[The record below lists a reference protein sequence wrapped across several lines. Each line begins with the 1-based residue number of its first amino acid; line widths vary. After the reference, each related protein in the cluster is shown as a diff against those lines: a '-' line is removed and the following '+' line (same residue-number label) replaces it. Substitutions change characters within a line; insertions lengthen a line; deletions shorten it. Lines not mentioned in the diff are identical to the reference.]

1 MNMATTPKTM
11 CTNIGGMERMLRV
24 IAGIAILYM
33 GPGLGLGM
41 WSLIGIIPILTGT
54 TGWCPL
60 YIPFGISTYKTYRT
74 ELFPET
80 VDTRQVDK
88 L

>member
-1 MNMATTPKTM
+1 
-11 CTNIGGMERMLRV
+11 MERMLRV

-41 WSLIGIIPILTGT
+41 WSLIGIIPILTGS

-60 YIPFGISTYKTYRT
+60 YIPFGISTYKN
-74 ELFPET
+74 
-80 VDTRQVDK
+80 Q
-88 L
+88 

>member
-1 MNMATTPKTM
+1 
-11 CTNIGGMERMLRV
+11 MERMLRV

-54 TGWCPL
+54 TGWCPCIFL
-60 YIPFGISTYKTYRT
+60 LG
-74 ELFPET
+74 
-80 VDTRQVDK
+80 
-88 L
+88 